1 MFLGPLFR
9 FVQRQRLD
17 AASSVYNGS
26 YSSQIDSV
34 LSDKSFHD
42 TMADTV
48 QQQIVNGRYGTVE
61 MLEIIAREKDVS
73 E

>member
-1 MFLGPLFR
+1 MLAIIAR
-9 FVQRQRLD
+9 ELD
-17 AASSVYNGS
+17 SDGS